1 MDIKLICTT
10 IVLAFAQ
17 NAFAQCDSITVKNVT
32 YYTPLSLDSIAE
44 SEGLRNGPDYKGA
57 TLFFP
62 VNENNTMKSI
72 VLVPGYQATQTSVT
86 AWARYLASRGYI
98 AMTIGTNLLG
108 DNPTLRAK
116 ALLDGMETIRK
127 ENNRTASPLFGRID
141 TNNIG
146 VGGWS
151 MGGGGAQLSAKMDTR
166 VKVVLAIA
174 PWLGRDVNLL
184 SDLNHSTP
192 VIIISGQYDAIALP
206 YLHSD
211 VHYNST
217 PTSTNKLLVEISGG
231 NHFTPLNPSTGKG
244 DIGNTA
250 YAWLKMSLENNAC
263 YCKMLRTD
271 SLNQHSTTSKYLTTL
286 DCSTLSVEN
295 IEYSSLNVQFFPN
308 PVFDK
313 FTVEFSNHR
322 QLDYTIYDLLGH
334 QVKNGKVGSGE
345 IIKIGDLS
353 RNLYFFVLD
362 HQAYKLQKN

>member
-1 MDIKLICTT
+1 
-10 IVLAFAQ
+10 
-17 NAFAQCDSITVKNVT
+17 
-32 YYTPLSLDSIAE
+32 
-44 SEGLRNGPDYKGA
+44 
-57 TLFFP
+57 
-62 VNENNTMKSI
+62 
-72 VLVPGYQATQTSVT
+72 
-86 AWARYLASRGYI
+86 
-98 AMTIGTNLLG
+98 MTIGTNLLG

-116 ALLDGMETIRK
+116 ALIDGMETIRK
-127 ENNRTASPLFGRID
+127 ENSRTTSPLFGRID

-174 PWLGRDVNLL
+174 PWLGRDINFL
-184 SDLNHSTP
+184 SDLNHSAP
-192 VIIISGQYDAIALP
+192 VIIISGQDDAIAP
-206 YLHSD
+206 TGLHSD
-211 VHYNST
+211 LHYTST

-263 YCKMLRTD
+263 YCKMLKTD

-286 DCSTLSVEN
+286 DCSTLSVKHTD
-295 IEYSSLNVQFFPN
+295 YSSLNVQLFPN

-322 QLDYTIYDLLGH
+322 QLDYDIYDLVGR
-334 QVKNGKVGSGE
+334 QVKNGKVRSGE
-345 IIKIGDLS
+345 TIKIGDLS
-353 RNLYFFVLD
+353 SNLYFFVLEQ
-362 HQAYKLQKN
+362 QAYKLLKK

>member
-1 MDIKLICTT
+1 MKITFLI
-10 IVLAFAQ
+10 IILAFAQ

-32 YYTPLSLDSIAE
+32 HYTPLSLDSIVE
-44 SEGLRNGPDYKGA
+44 SEGLRNGSDYKGA

-72 VLVPGYQATQTSVT
+72 VLVPGYQASQISVT
-86 AWARYLASRGYI
+86 TWAKYLASRGFI

-116 ALLDGMETIRK
+116 ALIDGMETIRK

-141 TNNIG
+141 TNSIG

-174 PWLGRDVNLL
+174 PWLGRDINFL
-184 SDLNHSTP
+184 SDLNHSAP
-192 VIIISGQYDAIALP
+192 VIIISGQYDAIATNG
-206 YLHSD
+206 LHSD
-211 VHYNST
+211 LHYTST

-231 NHFTPLNPSTGKG
+231 SHFTPLNPYTGKG

-250 YAWLKMSLENNAC
+250 YAWLKMSLENNDC
-263 YCKMLRTD
+263 YCKMLKTD

-286 DCSTLSVEN
+286 DCSALSVKSTD
-295 IEYSSLNVQFFPN
+295 YSSLNVQLFPN

-322 QLDYTIYDLLGH
+322 QLDYVIYDPVGQQL
-334 QVKNGKVGSGE
+334 KNGKVRSGE
-345 IIKIGDLS
+345 TIKIGDLS
-353 RNLYFFVLD
+353 NNLYFFVLEQ
-362 HQAYKLQKN
+362 QAYKLLKK